1 MATKNQQVADQTLKG
16 AVVGAL
22 SFFLAK
28 ANIDPGAQAAI
39 MPLVITGLAYASTMI
54 GDKGTANFLAKA
66 SEELPELVEEVQAE
80 VVKKKATAKKASAKK
95 VAPAKKAASKAGN

>member
-22 SFFLAK
+22 SYFLAK
-28 ANIDPGAQAAI
+28 ANIDAGAQAAI

-66 SEELPELVEEVQAE
+66 SVELPGIVEEVTATVE
-80 VVKKKATAKKASAKK
+80 EKK
-95 VAPAKKAASKAGN
+95 APAKKAAAKKPAAPKA

>member
-16 AVVGAL
+16 AIVGAL

-54 GDKGTANFLAKA
+54 GDRGTANFLAKA

-80 VVKKKATAKKASAKK
+80 VAKKKATAKKASAKK

>member
-80 VVKKKATAKKASAKK
+80 VAKKKATAKKAPAKK